1 MRRIIRFRNE
11 SPATLLERNVR
22 VGALS
27 RWVSRDFQNQPIGIA
42 KNPVMVLKNRAN
54 QHKKQRS
61 LRYLDSF
68 HRYTHRAPPG
78 CQLRYSARI
87 FALAR
92 AAAGKGLR
100 VGTSEKSL

>member
-1 MRRIIRFRNE
+1 MYVLVHSAAGSAEISKT
-11 SPATLLERNVR
+11 SPLA
-22 VGALS
+22 S
-27 RWVSRDFQNQPIGIA
+27 Q
-42 KNPVMVLKNRAN
+42 KNPVMVLMNRAN